1 MDSIRR
7 RYKSSSIRSS
17 GEKRRREFLSYK
29 IGKVAGHPVQ
39 TAGRRRL
46 PNGAGG
52 LVITDPSADQ
62 PWGRIGEPVCISA
75 FWYSIPRIL
84 LGKIENPAEVGQDF
98 LYGQTSRCRVG
109 ETAAQILQERRAKT
123 VRFFRQQAGD
133 RSQQLRRIALAAIY
147 EICHAA
153 AGI

>member
-1 MDSIRR
+1 M
-7 RYKSSSIRSS
+7 
-17 GEKRRREFLSYK
+17 
-29 IGKVAGHPVQ
+29 
-39 TAGRRRL
+39 
-46 PNGAGG
+46 
-52 LVITDPSADQ
+52 ITDPSADQ
-62 PWGRIGEPVCISA
+62 PVGTDRRAGLYQCFLVFDSENII
-75 FWYSIPRIL
+75 
-84 LGKIENPAEVGQDF
+84 GKIENPAEVGQDF

-133 RSQQLRRIALAAIY
+133 LSQQLRRIALAAIY